1 MYVCVPWRICGRDV
15 THKLIVVNCRSRPFS
30 HGLFFHRRYS
40 DFTVTRYTPPF
51 PVFCLST
58 YFPLSGTTA
67 GGVGKRVGSGY
78 EIIPLQTVLCHT

>member
-1 MYVCVPWRICGRDV
+1 
-15 THKLIVVNCRSRPFS
+15 
-30 HGLFFHRRYS
+30 
-40 DFTVTRYTPPF
+40 VTRYTPPF